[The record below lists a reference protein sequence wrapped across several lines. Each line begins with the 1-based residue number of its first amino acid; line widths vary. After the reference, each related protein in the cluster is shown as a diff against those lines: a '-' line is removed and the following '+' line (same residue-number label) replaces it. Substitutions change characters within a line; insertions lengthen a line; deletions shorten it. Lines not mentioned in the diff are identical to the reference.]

1 MKEWF
6 DKKNIYGIMG
16 TIIVHLILAIVFMIV
31 KLSSDFKYLDQ
42 GILIDLSDL
51 QEEII
56 ENSNE
61 LTLPL
66 EYGEYVD
73 NNFHDIAVNEASL
86 PEEKFD
92 INEYIDQIK
101 NEMISDGD
109 LGKDNFIDQ
118 AKQEADSDASLE
130 YIEDNQDKEEKRDE
144 KTAAEMASDYQGP
157 TRISYFLEGRTQLKL
172 PLPIYKCPYGGKV
185 TLEITV
191 NQYGNVISAEILQEE
206 STTDDYCLYDAAR
219 KAAMN
224 SRFNSG
230 TNFPARQK
238 GTISYIFTAQ

>member
-1 MKEWF
+1 MNEF
-6 DKKNIYGIMG
+6 FNRKNVYGVMG
-16 TIIVHLILAIVFMIV
+16 TIIVHLILAIIFMIV

-56 ENSNE
+56 ENLNE
-61 LTLPL
+61 PDLPL
-66 EYGEYVD
+66 EDGEYVD

-109 LGKDNFIDQ
+109 LGEDNFIDQ

-130 YIEDNQDKEEKRDE
+130 YIEDGQDEEKPDE

-157 TRISYFLEGRTQLKL
+157 TRISYFLKGRTQLKL
-172 PLPIYKCPYGGKV
+172 PLPIYKCPDGGKV

-191 NQYGNVISAEILQEE
+191 NQYGNVISAEIRQEE

-238 GTISYIFTAQ
+238 GTIIYIFTAQ

>member
-6 DKKNIYGIMG
+6 ENKNVYGIMG
-16 TIIVHLILAIVFMIV
+16 TIIVHLILAIIFMVV

-56 ENSNE
+56 ENINE
-61 LTLPL
+61 PDLPM
-66 EYGEYVD
+66 EDGEYVD
-73 NNFHDIAVNEASL
+73 NNFHDIAVNEAS
-86 PEEKFD
+86 PVEEEFD

-109 LGKDNFIDQ
+109 LGEDNFIDQ

-130 YIEDNQDKEEKRDE
+130 YLENDQDEEKTDE

-157 TRISYFLEGRTQLKL
+157 TRISYFLEGRTQLDL
-172 PLPIYKCPYGGKV
+172 SLPIYKCPDGGKV

-191 NQYGNVISAEILQEE
+191 NQHGNVISAEIRQEE

-219 KAAMN
+219 KAAMK
-224 SRFNSG
+224 SKFNPG
-230 TNFPARQK
+230 NNFPARQK